1 MQNSLI
7 SIIVPCYNQA
17 KYLDEA
23 LQSVLDQTYSTWE
36 CIIVNDGSTDGTE
49 IIGKKWV
56 GKDSRFK
63 YICQEN
69 GGLSS
74 ARNSGLDVSR
84 GGFIQFL
91 DADDCLSNQKLEKSI
106 FAFQTQ
112 DVTLVLTDFKMFD
125 IDVSKTSFPFCVL
138 KSDYFNYNNILL
150 NWDYLFSIPIHCGLF
165 QSVFFRNFRFP
176 VDLAAKEDWI
186 MWLSLFK
193 TQPKTI
199 FIQEALVLYRLHEM
213 SMTQN
218 QELMNENIVNALVY
232 LKGVLSN
239 EDYRV
244 LLFHK
249 INRLQAKTVALEQ
262 EVAFEKNNFRSIK
275 DSNTYKLGYT
285 LRCFL
290 QKTKTLGIAKKM
302 LKLKQK

>member
-17 KYLDEA
+17 QYLDKA
-23 LQSVLDQTYSTWE
+23 LQSVLDQTYSNWE
-36 CIIVNDGSTDGTE
+36 CIIVNDGSSDDTD
-49 IIGKKWV
+49 ILGKKWV

-63 YICQEN
+63 YIYQEN

-74 ARNSGLDVSR
+74 ARNTGLDVSR

-91 DADDCLSNQKLEKSI
+91 DADDFLNDQKLEKSI
-106 FAFQTQ
+106 FAFQTH
-112 DVTLVLTDFKMFD
+112 DATLVLTDFKMFD
-125 IDVSKTSFPFCVL
+125 LDVSKTSPPFCVL
-138 KSDYFNYNNILL
+138 KSDYFNYNNMLL
-150 NWDYLFSIPIHCGLF
+150 NWDHLFSIPIHCGLF
-165 QSVFFRNFRFP
+165 QSVFFQDFRFP
-176 VDLAAKEDWI
+176 LDLAAKEDWI

-193 TQPKTI
+193 SNPKTI

-218 QELMNENIVNALVY
+218 QELMNENVVNALVY
-232 LKGVLSN
+232 LKEVLSN
-239 EDYRV
+239 EDYKA
-244 LLFHK
+244 LLGHK
-249 INRLQAKTVALEQ
+249 INRLQAKTIALEK
-262 EVAFEKNNFRSIK
+262 EVAFQKNNFRTIK

-285 LRCFL
+285 LRCFF
-290 QKTKTLGIAKKM
+290 QKTKTLVIAKKI

>member
-17 KYLDEA
+17 QYLDQA
-23 LQSVLDQTYSTWE
+23 LQSVLDQTYSNWE
-36 CIIVNDGSTDGTE
+36 CIIVNDGSSDETDT
-49 IIGKKWV
+49 ISKKWV

-63 YICQEN
+63 YINQEN

-74 ARNSGLDVSR
+74 ARNAGLDVSR
-84 GGFIQFL
+84 GSFIQFL
-91 DADDCLSNQKLEKSI
+91 DADDFLTNQKLEKSI
-106 FAFQTQ
+106 FTFQTQ
-112 DVTLVLTDFKMFD
+112 DATLVLTDFKMFD
-125 IDVSKTSFPFCVL
+125 LDVSKTSSPFCVL
-138 KSDYFNYNNILL
+138 KLDYFNYNSILL
-150 NWDYLFSIPIHCGLF
+150 NWDHLFSIPIHCGLF
-165 QSVFFRNFRFP
+165 QSVFFQDFRFP
-176 VDLAAKEDWI
+176 LDLVAKEDWI

-193 TQPKTI
+193 LQPKTI

-218 QELMNENIVNALVY
+218 QDLMNENVVNALVY
-232 LKGVLSN
+232 LKEVLSN
-239 EDYRV
+239 EDYKA
-244 LLFHK
+244 LLGHK
-249 INRLQAKTVALEQ
+249 INRLQAKTVTLEQ
-262 EVAFEKNNFRSIK
+262 EVAFEKNNFRNIK

-290 QKTKTLGIAKKM
+290 KKTKTLGIAKKI

>member
-17 KYLDEA
+17 QYLDKA
-23 LQSVLDQTYSTWE
+23 LQSVLDQTYSNWE
-36 CIIVNDGSTDGTE
+36 CIIVNDGSSDDTD
-49 IIGKKWV
+49 ILGKKWV

-63 YICQEN
+63 YIYQEN

-74 ARNSGLDVSR
+74 ARNTGLDVSR

-91 DADDCLSNQKLEKSI
+91 DADDFLNDQKLEKSI
-106 FAFQTQ
+106 FAFQTH
-112 DVTLVLTDFKMFD
+112 DATLVLTDFKMFD
-125 IDVSKTSFPFCVL
+125 LDVSKTSPPFCVL
-138 KSDYFNYNNILL
+138 KSDYFNYNNMLL
-150 NWDYLFSIPIHCGLF
+150 NWDHLFSIPIHCGLF
-165 QSVFFRNFRFP
+165 QSVFFQDFRFP
-176 VDLAAKEDWI
+176 LDLAAKEDWI

-193 TQPKTI
+193 SNPKTI

-218 QELMNENIVNALVY
+218 QDLMNENLVNALAY
-232 LKGVLSN
+232 LKEVLSN
-239 EDYRV
+239 EDYKA
-244 LLFHK
+244 LLGHK
-249 INRLQAKTVALEQ
+249 INRLQAKTIALEK
-262 EVAFEKNNFRSIK
+262 EVAFQKNNFRTIK

-285 LRCFL
+285 LRYLL
-290 QKTKTLGIAKKM
+290 QKTKTLGIAIKM